1 MKFNIKT
8 FFWVILYAM
17 MAGGTLVVFTSLNSF
32 VKYLFSLLTVYIGIR
47 FFRRFETIGLRIT
60 FVLLSIF
67 MYFLG
72 VIIYTMILVYN
83 NPELLSG
90 Q

>member
-1 MKFNIKT
+1 
-8 FFWVILYAM
+8 M